1 MQIYIFGNPDLEID
15 SLPIRILPE
24 LKIRFPE
31 IDFVILDPNE
41 EWKIPEEMVMIDT
54 VVGIKEL
61 TVFDD
66 LKHFI
71 EAPRISVHDFD
82 AFFNLIYLQK
92 LGKLKKIKIFGL
104 PPEMSE
110 HEAGDNLTK
119 VINKLYNTNRID
131 SQESNNEESK
141 R

>member
-1 MQIYIFGNPDLEID
+1 MKHYKFMQIFIFGNPDLEMD
-15 SLPIRILPE
+15 SLPIRLLPVLE
-24 LKIRFPE
+24 KRFPD
-31 IDFVILDPNE
+31 IDFVVLDPNE

-61 TVFDD
+61 TVFND

-71 EAPRISVHDFD
+71 EAPRVSVHDFD

-104 PPEMSE
+104 PSGVDEFTAEDS
-110 HEAGDNLTK
+110 LTK
-119 VINKLYNTNRID
+119 EIDKWYNSFRLN
-131 SQESNNEESK
+131 
-141 R
+141 

>member
-1 MQIYIFGNPDLEID
+1 MKIFVFGNPNLEMD
-15 SLPIRILPE
+15 SLPIRLLPA
-24 LKIRFPE
+24 LKNHFPD
-31 IDFVILDPNE
+31 IDFAVLDPNE

-66 LKHFI
+66 LKYFV
-71 EAPRISVHDFD
+71 ESPRVSVHDFD

-104 PPEMSE
+104 PAEMTE
-110 HEAGDNLTK
+110 TNAEDVLTK
-119 VINKLYNTNRID
+119 AID
-131 SQESNNEESK
+131 KWYTDSRK
-141 R
+141 

>member
-1 MQIYIFGNPDLEID
+1 MKKSVYVFCNPDIEMD
-15 SLPIRILPE
+15 SLPIRLLPA
-24 LKIRFPE
+24 LQKHFSN
-31 IDFVILDPNE
+31 IDFVVLDPNE

-54 VVGIKEL
+54 VVGIREL

-66 LKHFI
+66 LKFFV

-104 PPEMSE
+104 PSEMT
-110 HEAGDNLTK
+110 EATAEEVLT
-119 VINKLYNTNRID
+119 NAID
-131 SQESNNEESK
+131 KWYTES
-141 R
+141 RT

>member
-1 MQIYIFGNPDLEID
+1 MQIFIFGNPDLEMD
-15 SLPIRILPE
+15 SLPIRLLPVLE
-24 LKIRFPE
+24 KRFPD
-31 IDFVILDPNE
+31 IDFVVLDPNE

-61 TVFDD
+61 TVFND

-71 EAPRISVHDFD
+71 EAPRVSVHDFD

-104 PPEMSE
+104 PSGVDEFTAEDS
-110 HEAGDNLTK
+110 LTK
-119 VINKLYNTNRID
+119 EIDKWYNSFRLN
-131 SQESNNEESK
+131 
-141 R
+141 

>member
-1 MQIYIFGNPDLEID
+1 MD
-15 SLPIRILPE
+15 SLPIRLLPVLE
-24 LKIRFPE
+24 KRFPD
-31 IDFVILDPNE
+31 IDFVVLDPNE

-61 TVFDD
+61 TVFND

-71 EAPRISVHDFD
+71 EAPRVSVHDFD

-104 PPEMSE
+104 HSGVDEFTAEDS
-110 HEAGDNLTK
+110 LTK
-119 VINKLYNTNRID
+119 EIDKWYNSFRLN
-131 SQESNNEESK
+131 
-141 R
+141 

>member
-1 MQIYIFGNPDLEID
+1 MKKSVYVFGNPDIEMD
-15 SLPIRILPE
+15 SLPIRLLPA
-24 LKIRFPE
+24 LQKHFSNIY
-31 IDFVILDPNE
+31 FVVLDPNE

-54 VVGIKEL
+54 VVGIREL

-66 LKHFI
+66 LKFFV

-104 PPEMSE
+104 PSEMT
-110 HEAGDNLTK
+110 EATAEEVLT
-119 VINKLYNTNRID
+119 NAID
-131 SQESNNEESK
+131 KWYTES
-141 R
+141 RT

>member
-1 MQIYIFGNPDLEID
+1 MKNTIYIFGNPDLEMD
-15 SLPIRILPE
+15 SLPIRLLPE
-24 LKIRFPE
+24 LETRFPE
-31 IDFVILDPNE
+31 IAFVVLDPNE
-41 EWKIPEEMVMIDT
+41 EWLIPEEMVMIDT

-61 TVFDD
+61 TVFND

-104 PPEMSE
+104 PPESKE
-110 HEAGDNLTK
+110 TDALDCLTK
-119 VINKLYNTNRID
+119 ELEEWHTENRPY
-131 SQESNNEESK
+131 SQGEE
-141 R
+141 